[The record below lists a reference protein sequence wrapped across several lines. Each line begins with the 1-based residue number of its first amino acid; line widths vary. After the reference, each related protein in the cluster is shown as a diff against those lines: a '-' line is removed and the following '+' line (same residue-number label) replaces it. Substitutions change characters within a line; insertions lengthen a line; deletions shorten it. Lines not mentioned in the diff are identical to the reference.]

1 MWSRQWTAVA
11 GKTDGS
17 RQPSSAGLRAA
28 TASAIIAMMRTLSWK
43 HARLA
48 LALLVVAAAAAPV
61 QADHGR
67 RAREV
72 GPPQGFAPHSTAE
85 RRISIEQAIARVQR
99 ETGGRVLAA
108 RDQGDRYRIKVL
120 TRDGEVRVVYVDAVT
135 GKMQ

>member
-1 MWSRQWTAVA
+1 
-11 GKTDGS
+11 
-17 RQPSSAGLRAA
+17 
-28 TASAIIAMMRTLSWK
+28 MMRSLLWK
-43 HARLA
+43 HARPA
-48 LALLVVAAAAAPV
+48 LALLVIAAAAAPV